1 MKIQSKK
8 ALNDDFDG
16 VLFCVLTKL
25 KHAKIVVFK
34 ITSEVLKRLR
44 NIFGNVRKSSESR
57 RKSAEVAG
65 TFLETLVMTR

>member
-34 ITSEVLKRLR
+34 ITS
-44 NIFGNVRKSSESR
+44 KSSNEIKAR
-57 RKSAEVAG
+57 
-65 TFLETLVMTR
+65 

>member
-1 MKIQSKK
+1 MKNQSKK

-34 ITSEVLKRLR
+34 ITSEVLKCSNEIKAR
-44 NIFGNVRKSSESR
+44 
-57 RKSAEVAG
+57 
-65 TFLETLVMTR
+65 

>member
-25 KHAKIVVFK
+25 KHAKIVVLK
-34 ITSEVLKRLR
+34 IISKVLKLSNEIKAR
-44 NIFGNVRKSSESR
+44 
-57 RKSAEVAG
+57 
-65 TFLETLVMTR
+65 

>member
-25 KHAKIVVFK
+25 KHAKIVVSK

-44 NIFGNVRKSSESR
+44 NIFGNVRKSSENR

>member
-25 KHAKIVVFK
+25 NHAKIVVFK
-34 ITSEVLKRLR
+34 ITSEVLKRSNEIKAR
-44 NIFGNVRKSSESR
+44 
-57 RKSAEVAG
+57 
-65 TFLETLVMTR
+65 